1 MEMMSS
7 APTSPSARAP
17 FLVPPG
23 SVRRKRRHVWLWV
36 VGFFAVLAISMLLVA
51 RYMISKAQPILRA
64 RVIETL
70 STRFKTKVEL
80 DGLDVSI
87 ANGLHVSG
95 KGLRIFGPTDP
106 NPSEAGVQALISL
119 QEFDFQTGLSNL
131 FHTPMHVDT
140 VHIKGMALN
149 IPPKEDRRQLDNM
162 NGGKGKKMK
171 MTIFVDKFVCEGT
184 QLVINTYKPGKAPL
198 DFEISHLE
206 MKDIGPGQ
214 PMRFVATLVNPKP
227 VGDIKSDGTFG
238 PFREDAPRETPVAGD
253 YSFTHADLGT
263 LKGIGGILSSTGKYG
278 GTLGK
283 IEVSGV
289 TDTPDFRVATG
300 GNPVALH
307 TDFHAIVDGTDGDTY
322 LQPVKA
328 RFLHTS
334 FTAQGKVIRVKNPN
348 GHDIELNV
356 VLDRARIEDLL
367 QLGVK
372 TDPPIMSGPVQMKT
386 KLSLTPGEANVADRL
401 KLDGTFTIPA
411 GLFSNQK
418 IQDRIDSLSLRS
430 QGKAKEAQ
438 QHAEVGVPSD
448 LSGTF
453 HLAEGMFTFPL
464 LQFSVPGT
472 HADVAGQY
480 TLDGNTFDF
489 HGKIRLDAKLSQMM
503 TGWKS
508 VLLKPVDPFF
518 SKHGAGTEVPFKVTG
533 TRSGPHVG
541 LDLGQKA
548 DAVPA
553 EPPVPANTQ

>member
-1 MEMMSS
+1 
-7 APTSPSARAP
+7 
-17 FLVPPG
+17 
-23 SVRRKRRHVWLWV
+23 
-36 VGFFAVLAISMLLVA
+36 
-51 RYMISKAQPILRA
+51 
-64 RVIETL
+64 
-70 STRFKTKVEL
+70 
-80 DGLDVSI
+80 
-87 ANGLHVSG
+87 
-95 KGLRIFGPTDP
+95 
-106 NPSEAGVQALISL
+106 
-119 QEFDFQTGLSNL
+119 
-131 FHTPMHVDT
+131 
-140 VHIKGMALN
+140 
-149 IPPKEDRRQLDNM
+149 
-162 NGGKGKKMK
+162 
-171 MTIFVDKFVCEGT
+171 
-184 QLVINTYKPGKAPL
+184 
-198 DFEISHLE
+198 
-206 MKDIGPGQ
+206 
-214 PMRFVATLVNPKP
+214 
-227 VGDIKSDGTFG
+227 
-238 PFREDAPRETPVAGD
+238 
-253 YSFTHADLGT
+253 
-263 LKGIGGILSSTGKYG
+263 
-278 GTLGK
+278 
-283 IEVSGV
+283 
-289 TDTPDFRVATG
+289 
-300 GNPVALH
+300 
-307 TDFHAIVDGTDGDTY
+307 
-322 LQPVKA
+322 
-328 RFLHTS
+328 
-334 FTAQGKVIRVKNPN
+334 
-348 GHDIELNV
+348 

-533 TRSGPHVG
+533 TRSEPHFG